1 MFGTKKE
8 IERWENGEISDKEK
22 LMAAYALNLCTVSV
36 SQIVDYSDLVI
47 LEQEYE
53 AILNNL
59 NLENFPK
66 DEALLDILKQI
77 LDTITFF
84 RIQEGD
90 KKFIDLEYQQKMKNA
105 IWSAVPNFGVILA
118 GGPNPWAIATSLA
131 AQVGIG
137 YMNYRK
143 EKANNQLE
151 YDKQKWQLQRSAIEQ
166 FNALRREL
174 FTTAWRLADK
184 YNFPDEYRLTE
195 KQISQYNDILMDANL
210 YRKYERLCAVKEN
223 FEAYPPFWYYLGNA
237 ANAIAQDY
245 FISNR
250 AKEELLK
257 EAQTDGLDDETSV
270 KINQYEETYIKYK
283 KLAIE
288 YFEQYWKVNNLPL
301 LRKDDIAAS
310 CALEHTDL
318 LVQEG
323 IEANKEKINE
333 LLGIAIKNAGNS
345 WDIVQLCTMNYLRLG
360 NFEEAKKYLRILV
373 TEDYNAPFNAQI
385 LSQRYVQE
393 AIIEKKITYNYPE
406 YVTLQEF
413 VNPGY
418 LYPWPENFENIE
430 KLKEEYLNRQK
441 AILKYKYASTIIKL
455 IEKYTVLLNR
465 QTQCP
470 ADDYEK
476 EYTDS
481 YFLDTPVK
489 IARRKEDCKLRGI
502 LVTSRNELGY
512 RYVQVLNDF
521 VESVK
526 SVPLFS
532 NVMARLVINKLQ
544 DKKISSFFNFQTSKK
559 VEDSENKPTI
569 DWSNDNAVSD
579 GVKDE
584 ITDIFDFQLRFGTI
598 VKSLMINIEWNIKKC
613 FSIDNQLDE
622 SDLADKEKELFDL
635 CSRENLPLPSLEI
648 NDSSDNSDDDSLLS
662 ITKVWG
668 EAAENYKEIQKLT
681 KTQYSILKSYK
692 EYFQGKKIR
701 FILKDD
707 GEFIKY
713 CQKNKV
719 ESREGILAILD
730 DMSQNNLD
738 LFFMYDKVVLQEGLS
753 CLKVAKAAGMAGRDV
768 ALVNLGVKGVA
779 KLSAGFVPGLNI
791 ALMAGDAVLA
801 YRGFNNGMKTKAF
814 ESNYCDIVKKEMSI
828 QIGKCEYKNNN
839 IDFTNFI
846 KMLDELANTVKK
858 DDSASN
864 NFEWFDT
871 IFKEVEEELNL

>member
-8 IERWENGEISDKEK
+8 LERWENGEISDKEK

-90 KKFIDLEYQQKMKNA
+90 KKFIDREYQQKMKNA
-105 IWSAVPNFGVILA
+105 IWSAVPNIGLIVA
-118 GGPNPWAIATSLA
+118 GGNPITMAISLA
-131 AQVGIG
+131 SQVGIG

-143 EKANNQLE
+143 EKAKNQLE
-151 YDKQKWQLQRSAIEQ
+151 YEKQKWQLQRSAIEQ

-210 YRKYERLCAVKEN
+210 FRKYERLCAVKEN
-223 FEAYPPFWYYLGNA
+223 FEAYPSFWYYLGNA
-237 ANAIAQDY
+237 ANAIAQNY
-245 FISNR
+245 FISNDKKNNLLEA
-250 AKEELLK
+250 AK
-257 EAQTDGLDDETSV
+257 TDGLYDETSV
-270 KINQYEETYIKYK
+270 KIKQYEETYIKYK

-288 YFEQYWKVNNLPL
+288 HFNQYWKVNNLPL

-310 CALEHTDL
+310 CALEHIDL
-318 LVQEG
+318 LVQDG
-323 IEANKEKINE
+323 IESSKEKINE

-345 WDIVQLCTMNYLRLG
+345 WDIVQLCTMNYLRLE
-360 NFEEAKKYLRILV
+360 NFEAAKKYLRILV

-393 AIIEKKITYNYPE
+393 AINEKNNTYNYPE
-406 YVTLQEF
+406 YVTLTQF

-481 YFLDTPVK
+481 YFLDTPEK

-579 GVKDE
+579 GAKDE

-668 EAAENYKEIQKLT
+668 EAAENYKEIQELT

-701 FILKDD
+701 FLLKDD

-753 CLKVAKAAGMAGRDV
+753 YLK
-768 ALVNLGVKGVA
+768 VA
-779 KLSAGFVPGLNI
+779 KLSARFVPVLNI
-791 ALMAGDAVLA
+791 ALMAGDAVVA
-801 YRGFNNGMKTKAF
+801 YRGFNNGMKTKDF

-839 IDFTNFI
+839 IDFPNFI

-858 DDSASN
+858 DNGLSN
-864 NFEWFDT
+864 NFEWFDS

>member
-8 IERWENGEISDKEK
+8 LERWENGEISDKEK

-90 KKFIDLEYQQKMKNA
+90 KKFIDREYQQKMKNA
-105 IWSAVPNFGVILA
+105 IWSAVPNIGLIVA
-118 GGPNPWAIATSLA
+118 GGNPITMAISLA
-131 AQVGIG
+131 SQVGIG

-210 YRKYERLCAVKEN
+210 FRKYERLCAVKEN

-237 ANAIAQDY
+237 ANAVAQ
-245 FISNR
+245 
-250 AKEELLK
+250 
-257 EAQTDGLDDETSV
+257 
-270 KINQYEETYIKYK
+270 
-283 KLAIE
+283 E
-288 YFEQYWKVNNLPL
+288 YFEEDKTVYNKYKDLALESFNQYWKVNNLPL

-310 CALEHTDL
+310 CALEHIDL
-318 LVQEG
+318 FVQDG
-323 IEANKEKINE
+323 IEVNKEKINE

-345 WDIVQLCTMNYLRLG
+345 WDIIQLCTMNYLRLG

-385 LSQRYVQE
+385 LTRRYVEE
-393 AIIEKKITYNYPE
+393 AIKEKNITYNYPE

-418 LYPWPENFENIE
+418 LYPWPENFEDID
-430 KLKEEYLNRQK
+430 KLKQEYLNRQK

-455 IEKYTVLLNR
+455 VEKYTVLLNR

-481 YFLDTPVK
+481 YFLDTPEK
-489 IARRKEDCKLRGI
+489 IARRKEDCELRGRLI
-502 LVTSRNELGY
+502 TSRNELGY

-521 VESVK
+521 LKSVK
-526 SVPLFS
+526 SIPLFS

-544 DKKISSFFNFQTSKK
+544 EKKISSFFNFQTSKK
-559 VEDSENKPTI
+559 VEDTENKATLYY
-569 DWSNDNAVSD
+569 SNDNVVSECV
-579 GVKDE
+579 GE
-584 ITDIFDFQLRFGTI
+584 ITDIFDLQLCFGSI
-598 VKSLMINIEWNIKKC
+598 VKSFMKCIEWQIKKC
-613 FSIDNQLDE
+613 FSVDNQLDE
-622 SDLADKEKELFDL
+622 SDLADNEKDLFDL
-635 CSRENLPLPSLEI
+635 CSREKLPLPSLEI
-648 NDSSDNSDDDSLLS
+648 NDTSNNSDDDSLLS

-668 EAAENYKEIQKLT
+668 DVAENYKKIQELT
-681 KTQYSILKSYK
+681 EKQVAILKSYK
-692 EYFQGKKIR
+692 EYFQDKKIR
-701 FILKDD
+701 FLLKDD
-707 GEFIKY
+707 REFINY

-719 ESREGILAILD
+719 ESREEILAILD
-730 DMSQNNLD
+730 DMSLTNTD

-768 ALVNLGVKGVA
+768 ALVNLGA
-779 KLSAGFVPGLNI
+779 KVGTKLFAGFVPGLNI
-791 ALMAGDAVLA
+791 ALMAGDAVVA

-858 DDSASN
+858 DDSTSN